1 MQSFAR
7 TESGLERS
15 VLVYYTVTNTD
26 TQQRTITDVR
36 VGLFNDFDVADY
48 AFNAVRWSADDSLMI
63 VSGDD
68 ARFPLVAAAQL
79 GNISSSFAI
88 DNAYEDAVDSLNFG
102 IYFSPG
108 SNIDKGFLPQYKR
121 WSLRAG
127 VAKTEQS
134 DTDISVVTASG
145 PYELAPGA
153 SVRVGFVYTF
163 APTEAELR
171 SQVAV
176 ARMQD
181 FTALSVESGGGSG
194 AGEIPV
200 QTGLAAN
207 YPNPF
212 NPATTIVAD
221 IARATDTEI
230 AVYDLLGRRVGE
242 VFRGP
247 LQPGRHEFRFDAAR
261 LSSGVYLVVLRSE
274 SGISTRRITLLK

>member
-1 MQSFAR
+1 
-7 TESGLERS
+7 

-26 TQQRTITDVR
+26 TQQRTLTDMR

-230 AVYDLLGRRVGE
+230 AVYDLLGRE
-242 VFRGP
+242 VAVLVNG
-247 LQPGRHEFRFDAAR
+247 GMSAGSHTVNFDAAS
-261 LSSGVYLVVLRSE
+261 LGSGVYVYRLDAAGQTLTRKMTLV
-274 SGISTRRITLLK
+274 K